1 MKESFQEKI
10 KLIGEYSV
18 DPDKRIIYV
27 SGVLTEEIATEL
39 RLKYALIK
47 AWWSDVKNEK
57 FNDITLDISSF
68 GGSIYA
74 INAALDFYY
83 GLEKED
89 GVLVNTKT
97 QSICMSAATVLVA
110 GATGTRTASPRCK
123 FMLHDVQVEGM
134 GGTANQVAHSAKNLA
149 EEQMDMFKLYAQFSR
164 RGKEIFT
171 EKELATEAKKW
182 HKRFTKDGYDFYISS
197 DEVLKLNLIDS
208 II

>member
-1 MKESFQEKI
+1 MKELLQEKI
-10 KLIGEYSV
+10 KLISEYSLDV
-18 DPDKRIIYV
+18 ENRIIYV
-27 SGVLTEEIATEL
+27 SGILAEDIATEL
-39 RLKYALIK
+39 RLKYALLK
-47 AWWSDVKNEK
+47 AWWNDVKNEK
-57 FNDITLDISSF
+57 FTDITLDICSF

-74 INAALDFYY
+74 INSALDFYY
-83 GLEKED
+83 TLQKEE

-110 GATGTRTASPRCK
+110 GGTGKRTATPRCK

-149 EEQMDMFKLYAQFSR
+149 EEQMEMFKLYAQFSK
-164 RGKEIFT
+164 RGKEEFT
-171 EKELATEAKKW
+171 EKELNAEAKKW
-182 HKRFTKDGYDFYISS
+182 HKKFTKDGYDFYISS